1 VARSSTTSDDAHSR
15 CSHANPEVLHPV
27 LAVAFD
33 DRRIEAK
40 VSLLDD
46 TSTLASGPVASAFG
60 PSLQMLAPDEEHA
73 PGGSRS
79 EAAPIPHP

>member
-1 VARSSTTSDDAHSR
+1 
-15 CSHANPEVLHPV
+15 V